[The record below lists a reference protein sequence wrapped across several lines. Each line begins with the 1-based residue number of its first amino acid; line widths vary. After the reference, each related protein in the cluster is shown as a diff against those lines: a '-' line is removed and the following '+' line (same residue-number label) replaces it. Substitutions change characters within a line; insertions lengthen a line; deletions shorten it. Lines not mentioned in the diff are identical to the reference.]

1 MVRKCSKD
9 HNDCNPYYT
18 FLPHS
23 RRGIKET
30 LKYGGCMD
38 IQIEG
43 VRMSQYN
50 LGVRVNFYT
59 CSIDSPIILHQH
71 V

>member
-1 MVRKCSKD
+1 
-9 HNDCNPYYT
+9 
-18 FLPHS
+18 
-23 RRGIKET
+23 
-30 LKYGGCMD
+30 MD

-59 CSIDSPIILHQH
+59 CSIDSPIMLRQH